1 MEQTVN
7 SNERQLVVF
16 ELARE
21 TYGVDISQ
29 VQEIIRFQEIT
40 KVPKV
45 PDFIEGVIN
54 LRGNVIPVIDLRK
67 RFDFDEVEKTN
78 ATRIIV
84 VEVEQYTV
92 GMVVDAVS
100 EVVRVN
106 EDSIEPPSNII
117 ADIDTDYLSGVCKY
131 SDKLIILLE
140 LSKVLTASQQ
150 AELVSVG

>member
-1 MEQTVN
+1 MEQAVN
-7 SNERQLVVF
+7 FNERQLVVF
-16 ELARE
+16 ELAKE
-21 TYGVDISQ
+21 TYGVDISR

-67 RFDFDEVEKTN
+67 RFDFEEIEKTN
-78 ATRIIV
+78 ASRIIV
-84 VEVEQYTV
+84 VEVDQYTV

-106 EDSIEPPSNII
+106 ETSIEPPSNII
-117 ADIDTDYLSGVCKY
+117 ADIDTDYLSGVCKFE
-131 SDKLIILLE
+131 DKLIILLE
-140 LSKVLTASQQ
+140 LSKVLSASQQ
-150 AELVSVG
+150 AELASVG

>member
-1 MEQTVN
+1 MEDNVN

-16 ELARE
+16 ELAKE
-21 TYGVDISQ
+21 IYGVDISQ
-29 VQEIIRFQEIT
+29 VQEIIRFQQIT

-67 RFDFDEVEKTN
+67 RFDFEQIDKTN

-106 EDSIEPPSNII
+106 ENSIEPPSNII
-117 ADIDTDYLSGVCKY
+117 ADIDSDYLSGVCKFN
-131 SDKLIILLE
+131 DKLIILLE

-150 AELVSVG
+150 AELANAG

>member
-1 MEQTVN
+1 MEQAVN
-7 SNERQLVVF
+7 FNERQLVVF
-16 ELARE
+16 ELAKE
-21 TYGVDISQ
+21 TYGVDISR

-67 RFDFDEVEKTN
+67 RFDFEEIEKTN

-84 VEVEQYTV
+84 VEVDQYTV

-106 EDSIEPPSNII
+106 ENSIEPPSNII

-131 SDKLIILLE
+131 EDQLIILLE
-140 LSKVLTASQQ
+140 LSKVLSASQQ
-150 AELVSVG
+150 AELASVG

>member
-7 SNERQLVVF
+7 FNERQLVVF
-16 ELARE
+16 ELAKE
-21 TYGVDISQ
+21 TYGVDISR

-67 RFDFDEVEKTN
+67 RFDFEEIEKTN

-84 VEVEQYTV
+84 VEVDQYTV

-106 EDSIEPPSNII
+106 ENSIEPPSNII

-131 SDKLIILLE
+131 EDKLIILLE
-140 LSKVLTASQQ
+140 LSKVLSASQQ
-150 AELVSVG
+150 AELASVG

>member
-1 MEQTVN
+1 MEDNVN

-16 ELARE
+16 ELAKE
-21 TYGVDISQ
+21 IYGVDISQ
-29 VQEIIRFQEIT
+29 VQEIIRFQQIT

-67 RFDFDEVEKTN
+67 RFDFEQIDKTN

-106 EDSIEPPSNII
+106 ENSIEPPSNII
-117 ADIDTDYLSGVCKY
+117 AGIDSDYLSGVCKFN
-131 SDKLIILLE
+131 DKLIILLE

-150 AELVSVG
+150 AELANAG